1 MKPKVV
7 VYKRMSEQVL
17 DFIRESCEVQYF
29 PDYKKEFPA
38 FFEALK
44 EADGVLGSGLKFDAA
59 LLDQLPKLK
68 IICNTSVGY
77 DNLDIPLLKERGI
90 MATNTP
96 DVLNDTVAD
105 TIVALMLSAARRI
118 TELDQFVK
126 TGGWSEHGFSQQQF
140 GVDVHHK
147 TLGIIGMGGI
157 GSALAKRAYFGFD
170 MNILYHNRS
179 RNEEAETTY
188 NATYCTMDK
197 LLEQSDFVCIMTP
210 LTQETEKMIGKEEF
224 EKMKKTAVFINAARG
239 KVVDEAA
246 LIEALQSNEILA
258 AGLDVFEKEPTDR
271 NNPLLKMRNVVTLPH
286 IGSATAETRMSM
298 AKLGAKNVV
307 AGVTGDKLVTPIY

>member
-1 MKPKVV
+1 M
-7 VYKRMSEQVL
+7 
-17 DFIRESCEVQYF
+17 
-29 PDYKKEFPA
+29 
-38 FFEALK
+38 
-44 EADGVLGSGLKFDAA
+44 KFDAA
-59 LLDQLPKLK
+59 LLDQVPKLK

-157 GSALAKRAYFGFD
+157 GSTLAKRAHFGF
-170 MNILYHNRS
+170 
-179 RNEEAETTY
+179 
-188 NATYCTMDK
+188 
-197 LLEQSDFVCIMTP
+197 
-210 LTQETEKMIGKEEF
+210 
-224 EKMKKTAVFINAARG
+224 
-239 KVVDEAA
+239 
-246 LIEALQSNEILA
+246 
-258 AGLDVFEKEPTDR
+258 
-271 NNPLLKMRNVVTLPH
+271 
-286 IGSATAETRMSM
+286 
-298 AKLGAKNVV
+298 
-307 AGVTGDKLVTPIY
+307 